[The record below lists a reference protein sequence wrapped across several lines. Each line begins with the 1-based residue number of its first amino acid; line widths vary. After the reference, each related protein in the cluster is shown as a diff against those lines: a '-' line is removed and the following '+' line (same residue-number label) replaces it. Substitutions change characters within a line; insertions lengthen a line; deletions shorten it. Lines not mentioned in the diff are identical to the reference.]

1 MKNLISDMIIKYSTP
16 YTQKAAVEEE
26 FNKISKE
33 TPIEDLYSKYLI
45 AIDISKHADQMQA
58 TCKSDYSY
66 WGYIATYETYR
77 VVAKIYAKLIFDLL
91 SLDYLPEIQSLQL
104 KANKYEEIKHKVDR
118 KIAGLTEFKPNGYKS
133 KIELLEDLLK

>member
-1 MKNLISDMIIKYSTP
+1 MKNFISDLINKYSTP
-16 YTQKAAVEEE
+16 YAQKTAIEAE
-26 FNKISKE
+26 FNKLTKE
-33 TPIEDLYSKYLI
+33 TSIEDLYSKYLI
-45 AIDISKHADQMQA
+45 AVDLTKYADQMQA

-66 WGYIATYETYR
+66 WSYVAEYETQR
-77 VVAKIYAKLIFDLL
+77 VIAKIYARLIFDLL

>member
-66 WGYIATYETYR
+66 WGYIETYETHR

-91 SLDYLPEIQSLQL
+91 NLDYLPEIQSLQL

-118 KIAGLTEFKPNGYKS
+118 KIAGLTEFKPSGYKS

>member
-91 SLDYLPEIQSLQL
+91 NLDYLPEIQSLQL

>member
-1 MKNLISDMIIKYSTP
+1 MKNFISDMINKYSTP
-16 YTQKAAVEEE
+16 YAQKSAIEAE
-26 FNKISKE
+26 FNELTKEIS
-33 TPIEDLYSKYLI
+33 IEDLYSKYLI
-45 AIDISKHADQMQA
+45 AVDLIKHADQMQA

-66 WGYIATYETYR
+66 WSYVAEYETQK
-77 VVAKIYAKLIFDLL
+77 VIAKIYAKLIFDLL

>member
-16 YTQKAAVEEE
+16 YTQKAVVEEE

-45 AIDISKHADQMQA
+45 AIDVSRHADKM
-58 TCKSDYSY
+58 TSECKSDYSY
-66 WGYIATYETYR
+66 WGHIATYETYR

>member
-16 YTQKAAVEEE
+16 YAQKSAIEVE
-26 FNKISKE
+26 FGKITKE

-45 AIDISKHADQMQA
+45 AVDLIKHADQMQS

-66 WGYIATYETYR
+66 WGYVAEYETQK
-77 VVAKIYAKLIFDLL
+77 VIAKIYSKLIFNLL
-91 SLDYLPEIQSLQL
+91 DLDYLPEIQNLQL
-104 KANKYEEIKHKVDR
+104 KANKYEEVKHKIDR
-118 KIAGLTEFKPNGYKS
+118 KIAGLTEFKPSGYKS

>member
-16 YTQKAAVEEE
+16 YTQKAVVEEE